1 MGMFQPDNGPFVIER
16 RSARRS
22 RATCGASLRTLSG
35 EVFGQLWDLSQT
47 GARISIAGAP
57 EIGESAILKWGTE
70 QVMCRIVWTE
80 GDMCG
85 LSFESPIDG
94 AVVSE
99 TARLL
104 GIVEH
109 PTAAI
114 SNIPVGRRRSAPG
127 IAAAQ
132 AEQNPPA
139 NLLASHATPEA
150 ATAPFE
156 RQQPLTAEEQMFLYG
171 SPLAHV
177 LAFEAHIETHDD
189 F

>member
-16 RSARRS
+16 RTARRS

-35 EVFGQLWDLSQT
+35 EVFGQLWDLSET
-47 GARISIAGAP
+47 GARITVASAP
-57 EIGESAILKWGTE
+57 ERGESALLKWGTE
-70 QVMCRIVWTE
+70 QVMCRVVWTE

-85 LSFESPIDG
+85 LSFENPIAS

-114 SNIPVGRRRSAPG
+114 SNIPVGRRRSAAG
-127 IAAAQ
+127 ADAQ
-132 AEQNPPA
+132 PERGPPV
-139 NLLASHATPEA
+139 NLLASHTPPEVSALPA
-150 ATAPFE
+150 AKS
-156 RQQPLTAEEQMFLYG
+156 QPLTAEEEMFLYG

-177 LAFEAHIETHDD
+177 LAYEAHIESIDD